1 MLKFIQ
7 MFLTIPVI
15 DNIYMCIAFSKVFIE
30 RYDITVSCIQSV
42 GPSWSTAFE
51 AAKHFVDVFRDIRLV

>member
-15 DNIYMCIAFSKVFIE
+15 NNIYMCIAFSKVFIE

-42 GPSWSTAFE
+42 GLHE
-51 AAKHFVDVFRDIRLV
+51 VRLSRPPGIL